1 MRIENESSV
10 ANYLRFRAVH
20 FIVRHDALITREL
33 TFILLVSVNEDALER
48 ERRNCDA
55 LRRRLSDFEAKAAQG
70 TSMEPALADAKKRL
84 HEAEAEV
91 TRLKNA
97 LNKLKQQ
104 LQVLGISL
112 RKNYALTISEGEYSH
127 AVYIPPTNRVRGR
140 HRKLLTKLLK
150 LVRHVSLETSV
161 IFS

>member
-1 MRIENESSV
+1 MRIENESAV
-10 ANYLRFRAVH
+10 AKYLSFRAVH
-20 FIVRHDALITREL
+20 FIVRYDGFITREL
-33 TFILLVSVNEDALER
+33 TFISLVTVNEDALER

-112 RKNYALTISEGEYSH
+112 R
-127 AVYIPPTNRVRGR
+127 
-140 HRKLLTKLLK
+140 
-150 LVRHVSLETSV
+150 
-161 IFS
+161 

>member
-1 MRIENESSV
+1 MHVQSIKKNTVFHCQICKFVGFLLRSSSW
-10 ANYLRFRAVH
+10 LLKLP
-20 FIVRHDALITREL
+20 IVRLDEFITREL
-33 TFILLVSVNEDALER
+33 TFILIVTVNEDALER
-48 ERRNCDA
+48 ERKNCDA

-112 RKNYALTISEGEYSH
+112 R
-127 AVYIPPTNRVRGR
+127 
-140 HRKLLTKLLK
+140 
-150 LVRHVSLETSV
+150 
-161 IFS
+161 